1 MKTTKRVKSATNVR
15 RGRRNRVRGAELQ
28 RQTVNMCKE
37 FNLEAFNRD
46 RGGANHEKGDVEIEG
61 DYYGCKRKRR
71 IPQYIIPE
79 KQEIGVVIRA
89 DRMEPMIVISLER
102 YLLMMRFIKDV
113 KDKLQEECLEEF
125 NEAQQQEGSEL
136 LEEFKDRWDE

>member
-1 MKTTKRVKSATNVR
+1 MKTTKRVKSATNVK

-37 FNLEAFNRD
+37 FNLKAFNRD

-71 IPQYIIPE
+71 IPKYIIPE
-79 KQEIGVVIRA
+79 KQEIGVVVRA
-89 DRMEPMIVISLER
+89 DRMEPMMVISLER
-102 YLLMMRFIKDV
+102 YLLMVKLIKDIRE
-113 KDKLQEECLEEF
+113 DSLY
-125 NEAQQQEGSEL
+125 NESQQLEGSEL
-136 LEEFKDRWDE
+136 LEEFKDNWK

>member
-1 MKTTKRVKSATNVR
+1 
-15 RGRRNRVRGAELQ
+15 
-28 RQTVNMCKE
+28 MCKE

-89 DRMEPMIVISLER
+89 DRMEPMMVISLER
-102 YLLMMRFIKDV
+102 YLLMVKLIKEIR
-113 KDKLQEECLEEF
+113 EESLY
-125 NEAQQQEGSEL
+125 NESQQLEGSEL
-136 LEEFKDRWDE
+136 LEEFKDNWE

>member
-1 MKTTKRVKSATNVR
+1 MKTTKRVKSATNVK

-28 RQTVNMCKE
+28 RQTVNMCKQFE
-37 FNLEAFNRD
+37 LEAFNRD

-61 DYYGCKRKRR
+61 DYYGCKRKKR

-79 KQEIGVVIRA
+79 KQEVGVVIRA
-89 DRMEPMIVISLER
+89 DRLEPMMVISLER

-113 KDKLQEECLEEF
+113 KDKLHEECLEEF
-125 NEAQQQEGSEL
+125 NEAQQQEGKEL
-136 LEEFKDRWDE
+136 MDEFKDKWDE

>member
-89 DRMEPMIVISLER
+89 DRMEPMMVISLER
-102 YLLMMRFIKDV
+102 YLLMVKLIKEIR
-113 KDKLQEECLEEF
+113 EESLY
-125 NEAQQQEGSEL
+125 NESQQLEGSEL
-136 LEEFKDRWDE
+136 LEEFKDNWE